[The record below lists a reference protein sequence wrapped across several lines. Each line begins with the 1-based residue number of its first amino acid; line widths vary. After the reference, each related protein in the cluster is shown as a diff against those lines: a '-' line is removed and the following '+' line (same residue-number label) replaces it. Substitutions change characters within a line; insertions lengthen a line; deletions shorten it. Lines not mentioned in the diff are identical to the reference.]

1 MSKETTKSASKPLH
15 IGFLAKDFLAWRGGV
30 WFVQNLL
37 RGLVALP
44 SQNLTVTIF
53 VPSDS
58 TPRIML
64 RRLAQR
70 LKKALRQPLQAWSA
84 LTSPSAERSLWT
96 LGVRE
101 LTAILP
107 RVVIYDDSEAD
118 LLRRSR
124 LAGVDVLMPVM
135 TPLKNSDIPWVGY
148 LYDCQHRHHPEFFS
162 ASERAVRDRNFELM
176 LQRADVVFANARAV
190 ITDLQTFFP
199 DGHAKLFS
207 LPHAPL
213 IRESELRRVGVD
225 DDVGPVD
232 VGESGYF
239 IVCNQFWI
247 HKDHETA
254 FRAFARFV
262 ALPDRA
268 ACRLLCTGLT
278 EDYRFP
284 DHFGRLKALVA
295 ELGIADRVVF
305 TGYIDRAEQLALVHG
320 ALAVLQPTL
329 FEGGPGGGAAS
340 DALALGVPCVLSDI
354 PVNLE
359 LQDALAFFFRVGNP
373 ESLAEAME
381 SVAAHPP
388 NRPSKEALLD
398 ANLRHARV
406 LGDSL
411 VALATV
417 ARTA

>member
-1 MSKETTKSASKPLH
+1 MTKLRPKPLH
-15 IGFLAKDFLAWRGGV
+15 IGFLAKDFLSWRGGV

-37 RGLVALP
+37 CGLVVLP
-44 SQNLTVTIF
+44 SQDVTVTLF

-58 TPRIML
+58 TPRIFL

-70 LKKALRQPLQAWSA
+70 LKKALRQPSHAWSA

-96 LGVRE
+96 LGVQE

-107 RVVIYDDSEAD
+107 RIVIYDGSESD

-135 TPLKNSDIPWVGY
+135 TPLENSDIPWVGY

-162 ASERAVRDRNFELM
+162 AAERAVRDRNFELM

-190 ITDLQTFFP
+190 IADLQTFFP
-199 DGHAKLFS
+199 DGHSKLFS
-207 LPHAPL
+207 LPQAPL
-213 IRESELRRVGVD
+213 IRESELRRIGND
-225 DDVGPVD
+225 GDRGHLD
-232 VGESGYF
+232 VGESDYF

-247 HKDHETA
+247 HKDHQTA

-262 ALPDRA
+262 AMPNRA
-268 ACRLLCTGLT
+268 ACRLVCTGLT

-284 DHFGRLKALVA
+284 GHFGRLKALVE

-305 TGYIDRAEQLALVHG
+305 TGYIDRTEQLALVHS

-340 DALALGVPCVLSDI
+340 DALALGVPCILSDI

-359 LQDALAFFFRVGNP
+359 LQDPLAFFFRVGNP
-373 ESLAEAME
+373 ESLAEALE
-381 SVAAHPP
+381 SVAASPP
-388 NRPSKEALLD
+388 ARPSKEALLD
-398 ANLRHARV
+398 ANLRHARL